1 MGRQPKRQDSEYLS
15 TLERGLSVL
24 RAFNQTRPEMQ
35 LSEVAAATGLNP
47 AVARRCLNTLV
58 HLGYVARHG
67 RRFLLRPEVLVFGS
81 AFLASM
87 NMEEV
92 AAPHLQAV
100 RDETGDSSSMAV
112 LSGHDILYI
121 AHVSTNRRIRL
132 GASVG
137 TRFPA
142 YATSLGKVLLAF
154 QDDAAIDDYLASA
167 DLVRLTEHTITSAP
181 ELRKRLRQ
189 ARTQG
194 YDSAQDELD
203 YGIVS
208 VAVPCSTR
216 SGDRGAINCST
227 STTRDLPRG
236 AGRTRLPAP
245 APPARSRTRCAA
257 GPSCRTRCGPSIPES
272 FSLPR
277 AHSMRHGLLNAS
289 FGMRTST
296 SIIELL
302 ITPLLK
308 K

>member
-1 MGRQPKRQDSEYLS
+1 LAPQPTKRQDSEYLS

-24 RAFNQTRPEMQ
+24 RAFNHNRPEMQ

-58 HLGYVARHG
+58 HLGYVAQHG

-87 NMEEV
+87 NIEEV
-92 AAPHLQAV
+92 AGPYLQAV

-112 LSGHDILYI
+112 LSGHDILYL

-154 QDDAAIDDYLASA
+154 QGEEAIEDYLANA
-167 DLVRLTEHTITSAP
+167 ELARLTENSVTDP
-181 ELRKRLRQ
+181 QPLRDLFRQ
-189 ARTQG
+189 VRTEG
-194 YDSAQDELD
+194 HASAQDELD

-208 VAVPCSTR
+208 VAVPVF
-216 SGDRGAINCST
+216 DRERQVAAAINCST
-227 STTRDLPRG
+227 STTRVAREELV
-236 AGRTRLPAP
+236 RTRV
-245 APPARSRTRCAA
+245 
-257 GPSCRTRCGPSIPES
+257 
-272 FSLPR
+272 
-277 AHSMRHGLLNAS
+277 
-289 FGMRTST
+289 
-296 SIIELL
+296 
-302 ITPLLK
+302 PLLRTAAREIENALRRWPFLSHALHP
-308 K
+308 

>member
-1 MGRQPKRQDSEYLS
+1 MGREPKQRQDSEYLS

-24 RAFNQTRPEMQ
+24 RAFNQSRPEMQ

-58 HLGYVARHG
+58 QLGYVAQHG

-87 NMEEV
+87 NIEEV
-92 AAPHLQAV
+92 AGPHLQAV

-132 GASVG
+132 GAGVG

-154 QDDAAIDDYLASA
+154 QDDTDLAAYLDAA
-167 DLVRLTEHTITSAP
+167 ELPRLTENTITSAKV
-181 ELRKRLRQ
+181 LRNRLREIR
-189 ARTQG
+189 ADG
-194 YDSAQDELD
+194 FASAQDELD

-208 VAVPCSTR
+208 VAVPVFDK
-216 SGDRGAINCST
+216 DRRVAAAINCST
-227 STTRDLPRG
+227 STTRISREDLV
-236 AGRTRLPAP
+236 ATRV
-245 APPARSRTRCAA
+245 
-257 GPSCRTRCGPSIPES
+257 
-272 FSLPR
+272 
-277 AHSMRHGLLNAS
+277 
-289 FGMRTST
+289 
-296 SIIELL
+296 
-302 ITPLLK
+302 PLLQRAAREIEDALRRWPFLSHSLRP
-308 K
+308 

>member
-1 MGRQPKRQDSEYLS
+1 MAPEAKPKRQDSEYLS

-24 RAFNQTRPEMQ
+24 RAFNQSRPEMQ
-35 LSEVAAATGLNP
+35 LSEVAVATGLNP

-58 HLGYVARHG
+58 QLGYVAQHG

-87 NMEEV
+87 NMEQV
-92 AAPHLQAV
+92 AGPPLQAV

-112 LSGHDILYI
+112 LSGNDILYL

-132 GASVG
+132 GAGVG

-142 YATSLGKVLLAF
+142 YATSLGRVLLAF
-154 QDDAAIDDYLASA
+154 QDDETIAAYLDGA
-167 DLVRLTEHTITSAP
+167 DLARLTEHTITSKD

-208 VAVPCSTR
+208 VAVPVFDS
-216 SGDRGAINCST
+216 DRRIAAAINCST
-227 STTRDLPRG
+227 STTRISREELVE
-236 AGRTRLPAP
+236 TRVPLL
-245 APPARSRTRCAA
+245 RRAA
-257 GPSCRTRCGPSIPES
+257 GE
-272 FSLPR
+272 
-277 AHSMRHGLLNAS
+277 
-289 FGMRTST
+289 
-296 SIIELL
+296 IEDALRRWPFL
-302 ITPLLK
+302 SHALRP
-308 K
+308 

>member
-1 MGRQPKRQDSEYLS
+1 MGTPPKKPRQDGEYLS

-24 RAFNQTRPEMQ
+24 RAFNQSRPEMQ

-58 HLGYVARHG
+58 QLGYVAQHG

-87 NMEEV
+87 NIEQV
-92 AAPHLQAV
+92 AGPHLQAV

-112 LSGHDILYI
+112 LSGHDILYL

-142 YATSLGKVLLAF
+142 YATSLGKVLLAY
-154 QDDAAIDDYLASA
+154 QGDDAIEAYLADA
-167 DLVRLTEHTITSAP
+167 ALERLTEHTITSKA
-181 ELRKRLRQ
+181 ELKKRLRQ
-189 ARTQG
+189 VRVQG

-208 VAVPCSTR
+208 VAVPVFDA
-216 SGDRGAINCST
+216 DRQVAAAINCST
-227 STTRDLPRG
+227 STTRISRDELVK
-236 AGRTRLPAP
+236 TRLPLLQNA
-245 APPARSRTRCAA
+245 AR
-257 GPSCRTRCGPSIPES
+257 E
-272 FSLPR
+272 
-277 AHSMRHGLLNAS
+277 
-289 FGMRTST
+289 
-296 SIIELL
+296 IEDALRRWPFL
-302 ITPLLK
+302 SHALRP
-308 K
+308 

>member
-1 MGRQPKRQDSEYLS
+1 LAPQPTKRQDSEYLS

-24 RAFNQTRPEMQ
+24 RAFNHNQPEMQ

-87 NMEEV
+87 NIEEV
-92 AAPHLQAV
+92 AGPYLQAV

-112 LSGHDILYI
+112 LSGHDILYL

-154 QDDAAIDDYLASA
+154 QGEAAIEDYLAGA
-167 DLVRLTEHTITSAP
+167 KLTRLTENSVTDPQA
-181 ELRKRLRQ
+181 LRDLFRQ
-189 ARTQG
+189 VRTEG
-194 YDSAQDELD
+194 HASAQDELD

-208 VAVPCSTR
+208 VAVPVF
-216 SGDRGAINCST
+216 DRERQVAAAINCST
-227 STTRDLPRG
+227 STTRVAREELV
-236 AGRTRLPAP
+236 RTRV
-245 APPARSRTRCAA
+245 
-257 GPSCRTRCGPSIPES
+257 
-272 FSLPR
+272 
-277 AHSMRHGLLNAS
+277 
-289 FGMRTST
+289 
-296 SIIELL
+296 
-302 ITPLLK
+302 PLLRAAAREIENALRRWPFLSHALHP
-308 K
+308 